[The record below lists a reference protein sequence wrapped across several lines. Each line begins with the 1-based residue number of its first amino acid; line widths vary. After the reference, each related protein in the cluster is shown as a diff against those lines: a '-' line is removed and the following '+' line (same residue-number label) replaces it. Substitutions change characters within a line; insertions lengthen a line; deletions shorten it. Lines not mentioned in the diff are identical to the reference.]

1 MESTDKQLPYQA
13 PAPFAPT
20 ETHRMKRV
28 VIEELTPGMIL
39 AKPVT
44 NSTGLVVLPIGAE
57 LDEATLVRL
66 QRLGLPSVYIE
77 GDAGDASGKT
87 LAELEAELDHRFR
100 RVVDDPLQYQLR
112 EAIRLQL
119 RSTHGVTG
127 SPEAPTT

>member
-1 MESTDKQLPYQA
+1 
-13 PAPFAPT
+13 
-20 ETHRMKRV
+20 MKRV

-44 NSTGLVVLPIGAE
+44 NNTGLVVLPLGAE
-57 LDEATLVRL
+57 LDEATLTRL
-66 QRLGLPSVYIE
+66 QRLGLTSVYVE

-100 RVVDDPLQYQLR
+100 RVIDDPIQCQIR

-119 RSTHGVTG
+119 RTSHGV
-127 SPEAPTT
+127 PDNQEAPPTT

>member
-1 MESTDKQLPYQA
+1 
-13 PAPFAPT
+13 
-20 ETHRMKRV
+20 MKRV

-57 LDEATLVRL
+57 LDEATLARL
-66 QRLGLPSVYIE
+66 QRLGLPSVYVE
-77 GDAGDASGKT
+77 GEAGDASGKT

-100 RVVDDPLQYQLR
+100 RVIDDPLQYQLR

-119 RSTHGVTG
+119 HATHGVTD
-127 SPEAPTT
+127 SPEAPPAT